1 MNSKQPSMGPL
12 ARAFKQMKRD
22 LWLQWAAIMSLTV
35 SLAILGA
42 YVTLCLN
49 LSAAYQQMIT
59 GAAMMVV
66 LEDSITEPEGWYL
79 TRQLAV
85 RSDVAKATFIN
96 KKKALDRFARQ
107 LGENADIL
115 KGLNHNPLPPTIEVF
130 LLPGVSQENL
140 AEQFR
145 GKPHVEEVVTTR
157 PWLRKMEDFANTAWE
172 LAMALGLL
180 LFAGIVFL
188 VLNTVRIA
196 IYVRRDQLEVMDLV
210 GASNWFIRIPFLIES
225 LIQALVSS
233 ALASLL
239 IWGLLCVLASPKALP
254 LGFNARQLMSFPWQ
268 APVIISFLAFTAAI
282 LGGFLGVSRALRPKG
297 EF

>member
-1 MNSKQPSMGPL
+1 MSPKQPSMGPF

-49 LSAAYQQMIT
+49 LSGAYQQMIT

-66 LEDSITEPEGWYL
+66 LDDSIAESDGWYL

-85 RSDVAKATFIN
+85 RSEVAKATFIN
-96 KKKALDRFARQ
+96 KKKALNRFTRQ

-115 KGLNHNPLPPTIEVF
+115 NGLKQNPLPPTIEVF
-130 LLPGVSQENL
+130 LLPGAVQKTL
-140 AEQFR
+140 AEQIK
-145 GKPHVEEVVTTR
+145 GLPHVTEVVTTR
-157 PWLRKMEDFANTAWE
+157 PWLRKMEDFAGTAWE

-210 GASNWFIRIPFLIES
+210 GASNWFIRIPFLIEA
-225 LIQALVSS
+225 LIQAFVSS
-233 ALASLL
+233 TLASLL
-239 IWGLLCVLASPKALP
+239 IWGLLRVLASPKALP

-268 APVIISFLAFTAAI
+268 APVIISFLAVLAAV